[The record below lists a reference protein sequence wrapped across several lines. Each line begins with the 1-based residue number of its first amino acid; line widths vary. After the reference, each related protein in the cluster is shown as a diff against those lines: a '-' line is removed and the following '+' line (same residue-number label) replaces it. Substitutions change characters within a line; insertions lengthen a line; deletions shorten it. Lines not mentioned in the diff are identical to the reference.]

1 MARALRG
8 GRAQPGGIKDMSGNR
23 NPEYDE
29 YSKGMMLALTD
40 ALALLAATGPQA
52 TIAAADMP
60 SPPAEDGF
68 DRGRKAGWDRAALI
82 IRAAQANALAG
93 REPGTGS

>member
-1 MARALRG
+1 
-8 GRAQPGGIKDMSGNR
+8 MSAKEHSE
-23 NPEYDE
+23 PDE

-60 SPPAEDGF
+60 SLPAEDGF

-82 IRAAQANALAG
+82 IRAAQANALV
-93 REPGTGS
+93 REVPRSGN

>member
-1 MARALRG
+1 M
-8 GRAQPGGIKDMSGNR
+8 DN
-23 NPEYDE
+23 NPNQEHEE

-60 SPPAEDGF
+60 YPPSEDGF

-82 IRAAQANALAG
+82 IRAAQANALARG
-93 REPGTGS
+93 EHGNNN

>member
-1 MARALRG
+1 MNT
-8 GRAQPGGIKDMSGNR
+8 KGNSE
-23 NPEYDE
+23 PDE

-60 SPPAEDGF
+60 SGPAEDGF

-82 IRAAQANALAG
+82 IRAAQANALVGGG
-93 REPGTGS
+93 RKPGN